1 MEQHVRQIQQSMSDY
16 GETRD
21 EEAAPS
27 ALMVQVGGAQ
37 GPILVFRLWA
47 MTDLKEAIKQL
58 PPATEGGE
66 NLARELLLF
75 CHTHMP
81 AFPEIKILLSRHLTP
96 SQFVKLREAVLCL
109 IKQQCPEARNLP
121 NNSNFT
127 PL

>member
-1 MEQHVRQIQQSMSDY
+1 
-16 GETRD
+16 
-21 EEAAPS
+21 
-27 ALMVQVGGAQ
+27 
-37 GPILVFRLWA
+37 
-47 MTDLKEAIKQL
+47 MTDLKEALKQL
-58 PPATEGGE
+58 PAATEGGE

-81 AFPEIKILLSRHLTP
+81 TFPEIKILPSRRLTP

-109 IKQQCPEARNLP
+109 IKQQCPEARKLP